1 MTAAV
6 RPAVFQSTI
15 AAYRQPAAIQ
25 TAPRRSVLRRI
36 FDAIYESRQ
45 RQAERAV
52 EAYLARTGHR
62 FTDSVERELNAHLFN
77 GGWNA
82 RR

>member
-6 RPAVFQSTI
+6 RPTAFQSPI
-15 AAYRQPAAIQ
+15 EAYRPAAIQ
-25 TAPRRSVLRRI
+25 NAPRRSVLRRI
-36 FDAIYESRQ
+36 FDAIYDSRQ
-45 RQAERAV
+45 RQAERTV

>member
-6 RPAVFQSTI
+6 RSTVFQSNI
-15 AAYRQPAAIQ
+15 AAYSRPVAGKA
-25 TAPRRSVLRRI
+25 TSRRGILRRV
-36 FDAIYESRQ
+36 FDAVFETRQ
-45 RQAERAV
+45 RHAERVV

-62 FTDSVERELNAHLFN
+62 FTDSIERELNEHLFN

-82 RR
+82 RS